1 MKKAWDLRERTMS
14 FAAGMFRF
22 CRTLPHT
29 DEARDVARQLRR
41 CATSVAANYRAS
53 QRGKS
58 HRDFASKVGTVIEEA
73 DESLFWLEFLVQV
86 ELAPQAAVQS
96 HLLEADELVRIF
108 TAAQKTARSRGAT
121 ANTRRPKRLASFSI
135 PD

>member
-1 MKKAWDLRERTMS
+1 MA
-14 FAAGMFRF
+14 FAASVFQF
-22 CRTLPHT
+22 CRTLPRT

-58 HRDFASKVGTVIEEA
+58 HRDFASKLGTVIEEA

-86 ELAPQAAVQS
+86 ELAPQAAVRSHQS
-96 HLLEADELVRIF
+96 EADELVRIF
-108 TAAQKTARSRGAT
+108 TAAQKTARSRVTT
-121 ANTRRPKRLASFSI
+121 ANSRQRKQSCSFSI
-135 PD
+135 SD